1 MPDVLPGFG
10 RDLQARR
17 AHFQR
22 RCTWLLT
29 LSMAILISN
38 RRTRIPTS
46 SQGAQPLPPK
56 AIPPYSAEPDAGV
69 AYSRDVPDCKHGL
82 RPARASGTTT
92 RLLILMIAFCFGTHD
107 AFAREEKTDLVVMM
121 NGDRLVGEIKGLEFG
136 QLEFKASY
144 MASSVHLD
152 WTRIK
157 EMESNRRFRVE
168 FGDGAL
174 YTGLIRKL
182 GTPTPDGDF
191 EVTEAIE
198 TTTRNFINV
207 VSLEPLERSMWRRF
221 RGSADVGFTLHPEA
235 GQTQYS
241 ANASVSYPAKHYRI
255 DSQASSLFS
264 RQEGAEDS
272 ERNGLGISYTRF
284 LSENWFFLGMTQIL
298 KDNQLNL
305 DLRASFSGAGGRF
318 LKHTN
323 RAGLMVF
330 GGIASTY
337 EKYFDASSDQN
348 GNKAEALA
356 GVQFLRIRFA
366 SSQISTRLLAYAGL
380 TEWGRERVDW
390 DTSWSWEIWHNV
402 FWKVSVLENFDNRP
416 PEGAPRNDFAMTSSF
431 GVSF

>member
-1 MPDVLPGFG
+1 MV
-10 RDLQARR
+10 
-17 AHFQR
+17 
-22 RCTWLLT
+22 
-29 LSMAILISN
+29 ILISS
-38 RRTRIPTS
+38 RRTHNLTS

-82 RPARASGTTT
+82 RPARASGATT
-92 RLLILMIAFCFGTHD
+92 RLLMLMIAFWFGTYD
-107 AFAREEKTDLVVMM
+107 AFARQEKTDLVVMM

-152 WTRIK
+152 WTKIK

-182 GTPTPDGDF
+182 ATATPDGDF
-191 EVTEAIE
+191 EVTDDTER
-198 TTTRNFINV
+198 TTRNSISV
-207 VSLEPLERSMWRRF
+207 VALEPLERSMWARF
-221 RGSADVGFTLHPEA
+221 RGSADVGITLHPEA
-235 GQTQYS
+235 GQTQYT
-241 ANASVSYPAKHYRI
+241 ANANISYPSEKYRV

-264 RQEGAEDS
+264 RQEGAEDAS
-272 ERNGLGISYTRF
+272 RDSLGAGYTRF
-284 LSENWFFLGMTQIL
+284 LSGNWLLLGLTQIL

-305 DLRASFSGAGGRF
+305 DLRATFSGGGGRF
-318 LKHTN
+318 LLHTN
-323 RAGLMVF
+323 RTGIAVF

-337 EKYFDASSDQN
+337 EKYFDTASNQN

-356 GVQFLRIRFA
+356 GIQVFRFRFA
-366 SSQISTRLLAYAGL
+366 SSQFNTRLLAYAGI

-390 DTSWSWEIWHNV
+390 ETSLSWEIWHDV
-402 FWKVSVLENFDNRP
+402 YWKVSVLENFDSRP
-416 PEGAPRNDFAMTSSF
+416 PEGAPRNDFTMTSSF